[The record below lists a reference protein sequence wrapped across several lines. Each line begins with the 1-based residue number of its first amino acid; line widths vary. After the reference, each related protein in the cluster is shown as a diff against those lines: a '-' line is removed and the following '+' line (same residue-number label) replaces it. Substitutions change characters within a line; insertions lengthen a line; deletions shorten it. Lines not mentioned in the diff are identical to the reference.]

1 MIMNTINMK
10 EGRLKQVKRV
20 LLCAAFFTLHF
31 SLFTSIALFTS
42 CTRDDDLEAVV
53 EEYDPENAY
62 GTYSESYWRRVHAVQ
77 RQEYIGDLYRSY
89 GVGYGYNGTGKY
101 SDYDEVRD
109 RVIDLSQIQKFDREH
124 GSTTIVDDLSPSS
137 YHHVYSGTDAI
148 TICQK
153 LTNKASTKVN
163 VVLFQAEVSTTYNKT
178 DLSSNEYAF
187 CTIYDGLTLASRHLE
202 PYDLYYIA
210 REHPEVLSPGF
221 MRYQNLAAK
230 ALKDKNNT
238 EAIRILQNMLQT
250 YGTHIIYHAQL
261 GGKLKFSTTMKR
273 SVVDSRNTVDEQASV
288 SFLGAIGTV
297 SGTEKEKWV
306 VNTQEDRET
315 HIEALGGNSALA
327 LKLAGLHES
336 NDNKLKSQVLDEWF
350 KSLKFDPKVEKDSNN
365 VELIEIKVAP
375 ISDLIID
382 EGVADL
388 YNTLVGKHIQ
398 YETNVMPRVRN
409 KVYAKVPTNE
419 LRLADRSVT
428 NQVVVDHEII
438 GEILNEHVHNI
449 EYTVFYPT
457 LGGKMGREGLGR
469 RCSDDSLF
477 TITWQYVDG
486 AESEAKAYVTPLVRL
501 NYDDN
506 IYYNNGDI
514 DISPDSSVTAY
525 KTNVSVKQAALY
537 MWNDTCVSNMKIGP
551 YYLHQGVMANTS
563 KDKSAMNTIRTLLKD
578 VPVGYEVAD
587 TAKLNTI
594 VRFLYNSGEVFGPNR
609 IKDNDVPPFFSYKR
623 FILFNNETNQYGIF
637 NLDARSK
644 TTFTPMPLENIGQAL
659 LIRKRDFKH
668 M

>member
-1 MIMNTINMK
+1 MK
-10 EGRLKQVKRV
+10 DGRLKRVVKW
-20 LLCAAFFTLHF
+20 LSCAALFTLHASFFTL
-31 SLFTSIALFTS
+31 LTS
-42 CTRDDDLEAVV
+42 CSSEDDILTSTEIV
-53 EEYDPENAY
+53 EYDPEDAY
-62 GTYSESYWRRVHAVQ
+62 GTYDESHWRRVHAAQ

-101 SDYDEVRD
+101 SNYDEVRD
-109 RVIDLSQIQKFDREH
+109 RVIDLSKIQEFDREH
-124 GSTTIVDDLSPSS
+124 GSSTIVDDLSPSS

-153 LTNKASTKVN
+153 LTEKSSVKVN
-163 VVLFQAEVSTTYNKT
+163 VILFQGEVSSTYSKT

-221 MRYQNLAAK
+221 LRYQKLAAE
-230 ALKDKNNT
+230 ALKNQNNT
-238 EAIRILQNMLQT
+238 EAIRIVQNMFQT

-273 SVVDSRNTVDEQASV
+273 SVTDTRNSVDEQASV
-288 SFLGAIGTV
+288 SFLGCIGSTK
-297 SGTEKEKWV
+297 GTEKEKWV

-315 HIEALGGNSALA
+315 HLEALGGNSALG

-336 NDNKLKSQVLDEWF
+336 DNNALKSQVLDEWF
-350 KSLKFDPKVEKDSNN
+350 KSLKFDPSVPKDSNN

-375 ISDLIID
+375 IADLIVD

-388 YNTLVGKHIQ
+388 YNTLVGKHIA

-409 KVYAKVPTNE
+409 KIYAKIPTNA

-428 NQVVVDHEII
+428 NQVVIDHEVI
-438 GEILNEHVHNI
+438 GEIMNEYVHNV

-457 LGGKMGREGLGR
+457 LAGKVGREGLGR

-477 TITWQYVDG
+477 TITWQYLEG
-486 AESEAKAYVTPLVRL
+486 AESKAKAFVTPLVRL

-525 KTNVSVKQAALY
+525 KTNINVKQGALY

-563 KDKSAMNTIRTLLKD
+563 KDSSAMNTIRTLLKD

-587 TAKLNTI
+587 TFKINEILH
-594 VRFLYNSGEVFGPNR
+594 FMYKSGEVFGPKR
-609 IKDNDVPPFFSYKR
+609 IDENDVPPFFSYKR
-623 FILFNNETNQYGIF
+623 FILFDNNLNQYGIF
-637 NLDARSK
+637 KLDAHK
-644 TTFTPMPLENIGQAL
+644 TTVSPMKLENIGQAL
-659 LIRKRDFKH
+659 LIRKRNFKH

>member
-1 MIMNTINMK
+1 MK
-10 EGRLKQVKRV
+10 DGRLKRVVKW
-20 LLCAAFFTLHF
+20 LSCAALFTLHASFFTL
-31 SLFTSIALFTS
+31 LTS
-42 CTRDDDLEAVV
+42 CSSEDDILTSTEIV
-53 EEYDPENAY
+53 EYDPEDAY
-62 GTYSESYWRRVHAVQ
+62 GTYDESHWRRVHAAQ

-101 SDYDEVRD
+101 SNYDEVRD
-109 RVIDLSQIQKFDREH
+109 RVIDLSKIQEFDREH
-124 GSTTIVDDLSPSS
+124 GSSTIVDDLSPSS

-153 LTNKASTKVN
+153 LTEKSSVKVN
-163 VVLFQAEVSTTYNKT
+163 VVLFQGEVSSTYSKT

-221 MRYQNLAAK
+221 IRYQKLAAE
-230 ALKDKNNT
+230 ALKNQNNT
-238 EAIRILQNMLQT
+238 EAIRIVQNMFQT

-273 SVVDSRNTVDEQASV
+273 SVTDTRNSVDEQASV
-288 SFLGAIGTV
+288 SFLGCIGSTK
-297 SGTEKEKWV
+297 GTEKEKWV

-315 HIEALGGNSALA
+315 HLEALGGNSALG

-336 NDNKLKSQVLDEWF
+336 DNNALKSQVLDEWF
-350 KSLKFDPKVEKDSNN
+350 KSLKFDPSVPKDSNN

-375 ISDLIID
+375 IADLIID

-388 YNTLVGKHIQ
+388 YNTLVGKHIA

-409 KVYAKVPTNE
+409 KIYAKIPTNA

-428 NQVVVDHEII
+428 NQVVIDHEVI
-438 GEILNEHVHNI
+438 GEIMNEYVHNV

-457 LGGKMGREGLGR
+457 LAGKVGREGLGR

-477 TITWQYVDG
+477 TITWQYLEG
-486 AESEAKAYVTPLVRL
+486 AESKAKAFVTPLVRL

-525 KTNVSVKQAALY
+525 KTNINVKQGALY

-563 KDKSAMNTIRTLLKD
+563 KDSSAMNTIRTLLKD

-587 TAKLNTI
+587 TFKINEILH
-594 VRFLYNSGEVFGPNR
+594 FMYKSGEVFGPKR
-609 IKDNDVPPFFSYKR
+609 IDENDVPPFFSYKR
-623 FILFNNETNQYGIF
+623 FILFDNNLNQYGIF
-637 NLDARSK
+637 KLDAHK
-644 TTFTPMPLENIGQAL
+644 TTVSPMKLENIGQAL
-659 LIRKRDFKH
+659 LIRKRNFKH